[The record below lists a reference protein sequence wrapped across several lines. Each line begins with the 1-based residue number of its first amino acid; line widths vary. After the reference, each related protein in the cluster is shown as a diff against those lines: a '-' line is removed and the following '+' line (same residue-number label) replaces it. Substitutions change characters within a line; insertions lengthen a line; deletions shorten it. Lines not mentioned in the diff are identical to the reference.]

1 MRLSLIQARKLRG
14 KRQIDLAKVLGINVQ
29 TYRKLEKKPDLLKI
43 KDLRILSKYLDIPM
57 EKFLLVEKMT
67 RNNYTLM
74 YFWF

>member
-14 KRQIDLAKVLGINVQ
+14 KRQIDLAKVLGINIQ

-57 EKFLLVEKMT
+57 EKFLLVAKDDEK
-67 RNNYTLM
+67 
-74 YFWF
+74 

>member
-43 KDLRILSKYLDIPM
+43 KNLRILSKYLDIPM
-57 EKFLLVEKMT
+57 EKFLLVEKD
-67 RNNYTLM
+67 NEK
-74 YFWF
+74 

>member
-14 KRQIDLAKVLGINVQ
+14 KRQINLAKVLGINIQ

-57 EKFLLVEKMT
+57 EKFLLVAKDDEK
-67 RNNYTLM
+67 
-74 YFWF
+74 

>member
-29 TYRKLEKKPDLLKI
+29 TYRKLEKKPELLKI

-57 EKFLLVEKMT
+57 EKFLLVEKDDEK
-67 RNNYTLM
+67 
-74 YFWF
+74 

>member
-57 EKFLLVEKMT
+57 EKFLLIEKDDEK
-67 RNNYTLM
+67 
-74 YFWF
+74 

>member
-14 KRQIDLAKVLGINVQ
+14 KRQIDLAKVLRINIQ

-57 EKFLLVEKMT
+57 EKFLLIEKDDEK
-67 RNNYTLM
+67 
-74 YFWF
+74 

>member
-14 KRQIDLAKVLGINVQ
+14 KRQIDLAKVLGINIQ

-57 EKFLLVEKMT
+57 EKSLLVAKDDEK
-67 RNNYTLM
+67 
-74 YFWF
+74 

>member
-14 KRQIDLAKVLGINVQ
+14 KWQIDLAKVLGINIQ

-57 EKFLLVEKMT
+57 EKFLLVEKDDEK
-67 RNNYTLM
+67 
-74 YFWF
+74 

>member
-14 KRQIDLAKVLGINVQ
+14 KRQIDLAKVLGINIQ

-57 EKFLLVEKMT
+57 EKFLLIEKDDEK
-67 RNNYTLM
+67 
-74 YFWF
+74 

>member
-14 KRQIDLAKVLGINVQ
+14 KRQIDLVKVLGINIQ

-57 EKFLLVEKMT
+57 EKFLLVAKDDEK
-67 RNNYTLM
+67 
-74 YFWF
+74 

>member
-14 KRQIDLAKVLGINVQ
+14 KRQIDLAKVLGINIQ

-57 EKFLLVEKMT
+57 EKFLLVAKEDEK
-67 RNNYTLM
+67 
-74 YFWF
+74 

>member
-57 EKFLLVEKMT
+57 EKFLLVEKD
-67 RNNYTLM
+67 NEK
-74 YFWF
+74 

>member
-14 KRQIDLAKVLGINVQ
+14 KRQIDLAKVLGINIQ

-57 EKFLLVEKMT
+57 EKFLLVAKDNEK
-67 RNNYTLM
+67 
-74 YFWF
+74 

>member
-57 EKFLLVEKMT
+57 EKFLLVEKDDEK
-67 RNNYTLM
+67 
-74 YFWF
+74 

>member
-57 EKFLLVEKMT
+57 EKFSLVEKD
-67 RNNYTLM
+67 NEK
-74 YFWF
+74 

>member
-14 KRQIDLAKVLGINVQ
+14 KRQIDLEKVLGINIQ

-57 EKFLLVEKMT
+57 EKFLLVAKDDEK
-67 RNNYTLM
+67 
-74 YFWF
+74 

>member
-14 KRQIDLAKVLGINVQ
+14 KRQIDLAKVLRINIQ

-57 EKFLLVEKMT
+57 EKFLLVAKDDEK
-67 RNNYTLM
+67 
-74 YFWF
+74 

>member
-14 KRQIDLAKVLGINVQ
+14 KRQIDLAKVLGINIQ

-57 EKFLLVEKMT
+57 EKFLLVAKDDET
-67 RNNYTLM
+67 IL
-74 YFWF
+74 